1 MQPYSQTVRLPGKG
15 GAVIK
20 FIRKYSTVLLISLQN
35 AFVYR
40 SNAISGLLF
49 YSLFIFVFFN
59 LWRAIYQG
67 GQVAGYNLTQMVW
80 YLCMT
85 ELIVFGCRSNVYH
98 QMNED
103 VKSGS
108 IAYQLNRPYHYILYQ
123 FSNALGGMIFN
134 LMIYGAMAILLGWI
148 MVGPIPGYKFAFLP
162 LGLFSAVLGM
172 IINFFFLMAL
182 GLTAFR
188 LEENTAFFLIYQ
200 KLVFM
205 LGMFIPLEFLP
216 KWIQNIALCL
226 PFSYVAWAPARLIVA
241 FSWELFRQV
250 VPMQLLWAVVSVFL
264 SIGMYNYGIRGIQAH
279 GG

>member
-1 MQPYSQTVRLPGKG
+1 MKS
-15 GAVIK
+15 
-20 FIRKYSTVLLISLQN
+20 IRKYFIVLRISLQN

-40 SNAISGLLF
+40 SNAIGGLLF
-49 YSLFIFVFFN
+49 YTLFIFVFFN

-67 GQVAGYNLTQMVW
+67 GEVAGYTLAQMVW
-80 YLCMT
+80 YLCIT
-85 ELIVFGCRSNVYH
+85 ELIVFGCKTGVFN

-108 IAYQLNRPYHYILYQ
+108 IAYQLNRPYSYILYQ
-123 FSNALGGMIFN
+123 FSNALGSMVFN
-134 LMIYGAMAILLGWI
+134 LLLYGALAIVLGLAI
-148 MVGPIPGYKFAFLP
+148 VGPIPGFRLSFLP
-162 LGLFSAVLGM
+162 LGLFSAALGM
-172 IINFFFLMAL
+172 IINFFLMMTL

-188 LEENTAFFLIYQ
+188 LEENTAFFWIYQ

-216 KWIQNIALCL
+216 GWLQNIALCL

-241 FSWELFRQV
+241 FRWDLFWQV
-250 VPMQLLWAVVSVFL
+250 VPMQLLWAAVSVIL
-264 SIGMYNYGIRGIQAH
+264 SAGMYRYGVRGIQAH

>member
-1 MQPYSQTVRLPGKG
+1 MKWVGKYFT
-15 GAVIK
+15 IL
-20 FIRKYSTVLLISLQN
+20 RISLQN

-40 SNAISGLLF
+40 SNAIGGLLF

-67 GQVAGYNLTQMVW
+67 GEVAGYTLSQMVW
-80 YLCMT
+80 YLCVT
-85 ELIVFGCRSNVYH
+85 ELIVFGCRSSVFS

-108 IAYQLNRPYHYILYQ
+108 IAYQLNRPYHYIVYQ
-123 FSNALGGMIFN
+123 FFNALGGMMFN
-134 LMIYGAMAILLGWI
+134 LVIYGMMAIILGLV
-148 MVGPIPGYKFAFLP
+148 MVGPIPGFRFSLLP
-162 LGLFSAVLGM
+162 FGLFSAMLGM
-172 IINFFFLMAL
+172 IINFFFMMLL

-216 KWIQNIALCL
+216 KWLQNISLRL

-241 FSWELFRQV
+241 FSWELFWQV
-250 VPMQLLWAVVSVFL
+250 VPMQLLWLVVSIAL
-264 SIGMYNYGIRGIQAH
+264 SAGMYRYGVRGIQAH